1 MKLLVFSVSSPS
13 ITPSLKLD
21 DQLCFALY
29 AAARAM
35 TRAYRPLLAPLAL
48 TYPQYLVLLALW
60 ERNGATVGTLG
71 EWLDLDTG
79 TLTPLLKRM
88 AASGL
93 IRRSR
98 SRTDERAVE
107 IWLTEHGRALR
118 AQAEGVPATIANSV
132 GLPVDDALA
141 LRQGLRELT
150 RKLNASN
157 RIDAT
162 YPL

>member
-1 MKLLVFSVSSPS
+1 MHYLVLAMPSPS

-60 ERNGATVGTLG
+60 ERDGATVGTLG

-88 AASGL
+88 AALGL
-93 IRRSR
+93 IHRSR
-98 SRTDERAVE
+98 SRTDERTVE

-118 AQAEGVPATIANSV
+118 VQRRACASHDSAEC
-132 GLPVDDALA
+132 
-141 LRQGLRELT
+141 
-150 RKLNASN
+150 
-157 RIDAT
+157 
-162 YPL
+162 